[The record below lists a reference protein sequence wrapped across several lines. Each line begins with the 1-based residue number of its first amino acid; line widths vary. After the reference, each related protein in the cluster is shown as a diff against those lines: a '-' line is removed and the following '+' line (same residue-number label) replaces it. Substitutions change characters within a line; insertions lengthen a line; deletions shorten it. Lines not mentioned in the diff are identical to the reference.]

1 MLDVLN
7 PTLKLKFKVSV
18 YIDTFCIAGSFHLIS
33 FFLLV
38 ILQPFKEELPQDFK
52 CKDKFLVQ
60 TAPINASFEQQ
71 DITSMVS
78 FCVGKQ

>member
-1 MLDVLN
+1 MDRD
-7 PTLKLKFKVSV
+7 S
-18 YIDTFCIAGSFHLIS
+18 YILL
-33 FFLLV
+33 FFLFVV
-38 ILQPFKEELPQDFK
+38 ILQPFKEDLPEDYK

-78 FCVGKQ
+78 TCWSNGRFFLIDFCIVEPC